1 MLGLGSLITSSTY
14 LLDIIRSGLKLSLP
28 FTISQQLG
36 EELIANGNF
45 NDGGSANV
53 VDSDSDGVNE
63 SRNSTIPNWAIS
75 TSDASDATG
84 VNLQVN
90 DSGQLVINSPSIGGD
105 NYTDYGSAVQQLNKP
120 LVANRLYKF
129 EFDLI
134 SATPSVIL
142 TEANRIRIGT
152 MNNTAGAGSGIK
164 NISQDAA
171 GNDRVF
177 SIGTHVLYFTPT
189 ANDTH
194 ISITGRDNITQL
206 IVDNISLKEVGPL
219 SLDETTNNNN
229 AKLFTGTALDFDG
242 TNDYVKLPASNT
254 LVNYDS
260 FTIAFWFKSD
270 DTTNGN
276 DRRIFTTGVDSAN
289 SYFAV
294 GINSSNQLRMYLR
307 NSSGDLNLDNADNLV
322 STTIVTDNV
331 YRRVVVVV
339 EASTQK
345 FYVNNKLIRTFT
357 ITKGDQYSSVA
368 GFIGCGPAAED
379 NDFLGQVSD
388 FQLWNV
394 AWSST
399 DVSNDFVNPNQ
410 LVSSVPVSNLKAWWA
425 MTEGSGSIL
434 FDSSGQ
440 NNPGFGSELAPGSL
454 SIDNGEG
461 GGTIT
466 QISGNS
472 FSSTSDGNNTSSIRP
487 KFNFNTESGKTYKL
501 VITPTGSITGT
512 VHFDFHDGSSYL
524 FNDYDFTTTK
534 EIQFQDNGNVFG
546 AFNGQQA
553 YSISGFTISLK
564 KLGGNNGTI
573 SGATYVTGESSILQL
588 GMINWGKNLG
598 SELVSNGDF
607 STSGTFNT
615 ANKNLGFYM
624 FDDTAPASDA
634 NIDDRGTT
642 ISGGTLNLFRNSGS
656 TSNSGRAFF
665 SDGASGNVNIVGGSY
680 YQLEYTITEN
690 TAESQLQLYNGAYF
704 DLPKEVNSHIVNFYN
719 GASNIFIAF
728 KNQGDV
734 SSTIKIDNV
743 SLKELKFL
751 PAIATNP
758 TQDVLGNSVRDRL
771 GSINL
776 TGTGYAEIADDNDLD
791 FGTGVFSMECWVK
804 AEFIYRVSS
813 VNVIFSLGGS
823 YGDSDSARFATLQS
837 SRRFRIRIGDEFID
851 ANDSYV
857 VGRWYHLCVTRNSSN
872 LCTFYIDSV
881 PQTVG
886 SGTTKTMSASITNE
900 HEKFI
905 GRDSNT
911 SNRFYSNLIDGV
923 RVYNV
928 ELTADQVKQ
937 NYNAG
942 TSAHAN

>member
-1 MLGLGSLITSSTY
+1 
-14 LLDIIRSGLKLSLP
+14 
-28 FTISQQLG
+28 
-36 EELIANGNF
+36 
-45 NDGGSANV
+45 
-53 VDSDSDGVNE
+53 
-63 SRNSTIPNWAIS
+63 
-75 TSDASDATG
+75 
-84 VNLQVN
+84 
-90 DSGQLVINSPSIGGD
+90 
-105 NYTDYGSAVQQLNKP
+105 
-120 LVANRLYKF
+120 
-129 EFDLI
+129 
-134 SATPSVIL
+134 
-142 TEANRIRIGT
+142 
-152 MNNTAGAGSGIK
+152 
-164 NISQDAA
+164 
-171 GNDRVF
+171 
-177 SIGTHVLYFTPT
+177 
-189 ANDTH
+189 
-194 ISITGRDNITQL
+194 
-206 IVDNISLKEVGPL
+206 
-219 SLDETTNNNN
+219 
-229 AKLFTGTALDFDG
+229 
-242 TNDYVKLPASNT
+242 
-254 LVNYDS
+254 
-260 FTIAFWFKSD
+260 
-270 DTTNGN
+270 
-276 DRRIFTTGVDSAN
+276 
-289 SYFAV
+289 
-294 GINSSNQLRMYLR
+294 
-307 NSSGDLNLDNADNLV
+307 
-322 STTIVTDNV
+322 
-331 YRRVVVVV
+331 
-339 EASTQK
+339 
-345 FYVNNKLIRTFT
+345 
-357 ITKGDQYSSVA
+357 
-368 GFIGCGPAAED
+368 
-379 NDFLGQVSD
+379 
-388 FQLWNV
+388 
-394 AWSST
+394 
-399 DVSNDFVNPNQ
+399 
-410 LVSSVPVSNLKAWWA
+410 
-425 MTEGSGSIL
+425 
-434 FDSSGQ
+434 
-440 NNPGFGSELAPGSL
+440 L

-665 SDGASGNVNIVGGSY
+665 SDGASGNINIVGGSY

-690 TAESQLQLYNGAYF
+690 SNDSQLQLYNGSYF
-704 DLPKEVNSHIVNFYN
+704 NLPRQVNSHIVNFYN
-719 GASNIFIAF
+719 SINNTLLAF
-728 KNQGDV
+728 KNHGDV
-734 SSTIKIDNV
+734 STTIKIDNV

-751 PAIATNP
+751 PPIATNP
-758 TQDVLGNSVRDRL
+758 TQDVLGNAVRERL

-911 SNRFYSNLIDGV
+911 SNRFYSNLVDGV

>member
-1 MLGLGSLITSSTY
+1 VISA
-14 LLDIIRSGLKLSLP
+14 DRSGNA
-28 FTISQQLG
+28 TCYI
-36 EELIANGNF
+36 N
-45 NDGGSANV
+45 NV
-53 VDSDSDGVNE
+53 AQTPVD
-63 SRNSTIPNWAIS
+63 
-75 TSDASDATG
+75 
-84 VNLQVN
+84 
-90 DSGQLVINSPSIGGD
+90 
-105 NYTDYGSAVQQLNKP
+105 
-120 LVANRLYKF
+120 
-129 EFDLI
+129 I
-134 SATPSVIL
+134 SA
-142 TEANRIRIGT
+142 
-152 MNNTAGAGSGIK
+152 K
-164 NISQDAA
+164 NGD
-171 GNDRVF
+171 
-177 SIGTHVLYFTPT
+177 L
-189 ANDTH
+189 
-194 ISITGRDNITQL
+194 
-206 IVDNISLKEVGPL
+206 
-219 SLDETTNNNN
+219 
-229 AKLFTGTALDFDG
+229 
-242 TNDYVKLPASNT
+242 
-254 LVNYDS
+254 
-260 FTIAFWFKSD
+260 D
-270 DTTNGN
+270 DTTN
-276 DRRIFTTGVDSAN
+276 
-289 SYFAV
+289 
-294 GINSSNQLRMYLR
+294 L
-307 NSSGDLNLDNADNLV
+307 
-322 STTIVTDNV
+322 
-331 YRRVVVVV
+331 
-339 EASTQK
+339 
-345 FYVNNKLIRTFT
+345 
-357 ITKGDQYSSVA
+357 
-368 GFIGCGPAAED
+368 FIGADAPSGGSIH
-379 NDFLGQVSD
+379 LSGKLSD
-388 FQLWNV
+388 VQLWNV
-394 AWSST
+394 AWSAT
-399 DVSNDFVNPNQ
+399 DVDYDYTHPNE
-410 LVSSVPVSNLKAWWA
+410 LVATLPVANLKAWWA

-771 GSINL
+771 GSINF

-791 FGTGVFSMECWVK
+791 FGTGAFSIECWVK
-804 AEFIYRVSS
+804 AEFIYKISS
-813 VNVIFSLGGS
+813 VNVVFILGGAYADTDTAS
-823 YGDSDSARFATLQS
+823 FTTLQS
-837 SRRFRIRIGDEFID
+837 SRKFRATIGNINLD
-851 ANDSYV
+851 ASSSYV
-857 VGRWYHLCVTRNSSN
+857 VGRWYHLCMTRDASSN
-872 LCTFYIDSV
+872 MTFYIDSV
-881 PQTVG
+881 SQATSSSA
-886 SGTTKTMSASITNE
+886 SGSITNA

-911 SNRFYSNLIDGV
+911 SNRFYSNLINGV
-923 RVYNV
+923 RIYNV

-942 TSAHAN
+942 TSAHTN